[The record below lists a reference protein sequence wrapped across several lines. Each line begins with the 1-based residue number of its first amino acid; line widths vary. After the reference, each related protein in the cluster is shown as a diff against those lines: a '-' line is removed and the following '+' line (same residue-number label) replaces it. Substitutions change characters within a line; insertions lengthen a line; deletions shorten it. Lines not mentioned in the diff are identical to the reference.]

1 MNYLVD
7 TATFMHM
14 IASPKRLSRRAF
26 DLLEDPDNALF
37 LSAVSVWE
45 ICVKHAAGK
54 LPLPTS
60 GPPSTFIREQRRLRT
75 IQSLSVTEAAAL
87 RVSSLPKIHG
97 DPFDRL
103 LICQAIEHALTI
115 VTPDRGIARYPV
127 EVIW

>member
-7 TATFMHM
+7 TATFIRM
-14 IASPKRLSRRAF
+14 IALPGQLSRRAF
-26 DLLEDPDNALF
+26 ELLQNPDNALY

-54 LPLPTS
+54 LALPTS
-60 GPPSTFIREQRRLRT
+60 GPPSTFIREQRRLRAVR
-75 IQSLSVTEAAAL
+75 SLDLTEAAAL
-87 RVSSLPKIHG
+87 RVGALPNIHR

-127 EVIW
+127 DVVW